1 MGNNYLS
8 EVLKGQDIIAEAS
21 QRICIISGVGSGKN
35 RFVENELVQYGNIL
49 YISSRRAKVN
59 EILENNLCSDK
70 IQWEKE
76 TSDIVS
82 VTNYGIERMVQNK
95 KFGHNLREIINHF
108 DFVVVDEAHS
118 LLTDATY
125 ADSSFHVFAF
135 IEYVIAQYPKIKVIL
150 MTGTPEPIERYLTQ
164 KGYTIF
170 DKRDECIHVLP
181 KVIRVINKDFAFEC
195 IGKMPD
201 DEKTVY
207 YSNSATQIVSGD
219 KSLVKRLCEMDFTS
233 DEIGIC
239 VSEQSAKRLK
249 KEYKGLKEKCA
260 QTKEAIL
267 KKRMLPEKCRILLTT
282 SCLKE
287 GVNIENDNIKIAFC
301 ESHVPSEIQ
310 QFAGRIRKGLDVLYI
325 IFDARQHLVTD
336 DELHQHYLELC
347 WYYADVVENGW
358 VQKKEIVRELPPER
372 RILIVTEGSS
382 DSYILKEAINQLFPD
397 ISDFFD
403 FVDMKENY
411 PFTGTGSLYNFCMGL
426 CRINIQNNIVAI
438 FDNDT
443 AGLEKYHQS
452 ISLKK
457 PSSFVITKLP
467 DLPVF
472 SKICTVGP
480 QGNSEEDINGKAVAI
495 ECFLDFESVAST
507 PCIRWTTYNKNE
519 KQYQGELVNKDE
531 YVRAFKQSTLTDGS
545 YDVSKLRMLIDYI
558 IERWVNR
565 NIEA

>member
-8 EVLKGQDIIAEAS
+8 EVLKGQDIVAEAS

-49 YISSRRAKVN
+49 YVSSRRAKVN
-59 EILENNLCSDK
+59 EILENNLCSDT

-82 VTNYGIERMVQNK
+82 VTNYGIERIVQNK
-95 KFGHNLREIINHF
+95 KFGRNLREIISHF

-219 KSLVKRLCEMDFTS
+219 KSLVKRLCEMNFTS

-239 VSEQSAKRLK
+239 ISEQSAKRLQ

-267 KKRMLPEKCRILLTT
+267 RKRMLEEKCRILLTT

-287 GVNIENDNIKIAFC
+287 GVNIESENIKIAFC
-301 ESHVPSEIQ
+301 ESHVLSEIQ
-310 QFAGRIRKGLDVLYI
+310 QFAGRIRNGLDVLYI
-325 IFDARQHLVTD
+325 ISDARQHLVTD
-336 DELHQHYLELC
+336 DELHQHYLELH
-347 WYYADVVENGW
+347 YAIAVGKAAANEY
-358 VQKKEIVRELPPER
+358 LER
-372 RILIVTEGSS
+372 AIKNK
-382 DSYILKEAINQLFPD
+382 DSGLYMER
-397 ISDFFD
+397 DFFD
-403 FVDMKENY
+403 RGDIDAYDLYQGEY
-411 PFTGTGSLYNFCMGL
+411 SLASIGGSLVPMY
-426 CRINIQNNIVAI
+426 IHIVESTNPYLKFNHVTGR
-438 FDNDT
+438 FDVFAN
-443 AGLEKYHQS
+443 KYIEQRRVNQILS
-452 ISLKK
+452 SYKWLKDISE
-457 PSSFVITKLP
+457 
-467 DLPVF
+467 F
-472 SKICTVGP
+472 SKNNGIEYLELSIQDYV
-480 QGNSEEDINGKAVAI
+480 SEEDIIEFCEKCLDAIWIDMEKEDILRDLRYMMLLAPNAAIKTINKSFDSYRIPYQLKTAYTSKQGKNKRG
-495 ECFLDFESVAST
+495 
-507 PCIRWTTYNKNE
+507 IRIVE
-519 KQYQGELVNKDE
+519 K
-531 YVRAFKQSTLTDGS
+531 
-545 YDVSKLRMLIDYI
+545 
-558 IERWVNR
+558 
-565 NIEA
+565 